1 MGSINIDHYIKLITE
16 MAIQYVPKIA
26 GALIV
31 WLIGSW
37 IIKKIVGFAG
47 KRFQASKNIDDTL
60 APFFTN
66 MMSTCLKI
74 LLALTAVGI
83 LGVETTSFAAIIAA
97 AGLAVGMALQG
108 SLGNFAGGVLL
119 LIFRPFNVG
128 DYIKGQAQEGVVE
141 KIQLFVTVLRTL
153 DNRIIYLPNG
163 PLAGGA
169 MENLT
174 EADTRRVDMTFGI
187 GYNDDIDQARAAFK
201 EVLSNIPEVL
211 QSPAPD
217 IIVTELADS
226 SVNFSVRPWCK
237 PEHYWKVYGDAHEAV
252 KKTLD
257 KKGISIPFPQQDLH
271 MHQVTVKS

>member
-26 GALIV
+26 GAIIV
-31 WLIGSW
+31 WIIGSW
-37 IIKKIVGFAG
+37 VIKRIVNFAR
-47 KRFQASKNIDDTL
+47 KRFQASESIDETL

-66 MMSTCLKI
+66 MLGTCLKL
-74 LLALTAVGI
+74 LLALSTIGI

-97 AGLAVGMALQG
+97 AGLAIGMALQG

-119 LIFRPFNVG
+119 LIFRPFSVG
-128 DYIKGQAQEGVVE
+128 DYIKAQDQEGVVE
-141 KIQLFVTVLRTL
+141 RIQLFVTVLRTL

-174 EADTRRVDMTFGI
+174 EADIRRVDMTFGI
-187 GYNDDIDQARAAFK
+187 GYDDDIDQARSAFK

-257 KKGISIPFPQQDLH
+257 QKGISIPFPQQDLH
-271 MHQVTVKS
+271 MHQIAVKS